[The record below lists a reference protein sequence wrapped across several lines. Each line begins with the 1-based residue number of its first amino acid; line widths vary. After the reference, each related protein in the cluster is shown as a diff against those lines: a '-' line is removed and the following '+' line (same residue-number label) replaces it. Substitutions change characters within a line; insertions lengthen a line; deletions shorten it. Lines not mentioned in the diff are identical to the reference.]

1 MRYLLGLG
9 NYAMGDDSVGLRI
22 VEHIAEQGL
31 EDGFEAIEV
40 GNNGMLVL
48 TYFRED
54 TELILVVDAVQFGG
68 EPGEFTVFAP
78 DDVETHKVT
87 SGISTH
93 EGDILKLIELAKQI
107 DQPIPPIKILAIQ
120 PASMGADEG
129 LSPGLDT
136 NFQEYVLAALH
147 EMRGEQ
153 RAG

>member
-9 NYAMGDDSVGLRI
+9 NYAMGDDGVGLRI
-22 VEHIAEQGL
+22 VEHIVEQEL
-31 EDGFEAIEV
+31 DDGFEAVEV

-68 EPGEFTVFAP
+68 ESGEFTVFTP

-87 SGISTH
+87 GGISTH

-107 DQPIPPIKILAIQ
+107 DQHIPPIRILAIQ
-120 PASMGADEG
+120 PASMDVDQG
-129 LSPGLDT
+129 LSPELET
-136 NFQEYVLAALH
+136 RFQEYVLAALH
-147 EMRGEQ
+147 EIEEHQ
-153 RAG
+153 